1 MTRICDPTSTD
12 TAQQQIQSRSSS
24 NASAVDGGREAASHH
39 GSGNAGGAAKYGGLP
54 ASHAGED
61 RTPAGGQ
68 PGSVLDIED
77 GFRHVIFDSGIHV
90 QTSRPLDPSRILLRS
105 TDPLEST
112 GGFSLGGFSSLC
124 CFAALPT
131 LPPFFRLCAGY
142 PCIQGGFLLE

>member
-12 TAQQQIQSRSSS
+12 TAQQQIQSSSRSSS

-90 QTSRPLDPSRILLRS
+90 QTSRPLEASIPAGFYSDLLIH
-105 TDPLEST
+105 PNPPAV
-112 GGFSLGGFSSLC
+112 SLLG
-124 CFAALPT
+124 A
-131 LPPFFRLCAGY
+131 FRLCAASQHFTPNH
-142 PCIQGGFLLE
+142 PCFGVVGGLSV